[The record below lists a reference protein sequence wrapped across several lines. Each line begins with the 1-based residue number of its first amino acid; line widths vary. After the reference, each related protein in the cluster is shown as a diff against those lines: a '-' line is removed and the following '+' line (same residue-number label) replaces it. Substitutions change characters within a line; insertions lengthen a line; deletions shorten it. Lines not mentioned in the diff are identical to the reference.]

1 MGRASQSGMGWGF
14 ICHPSFLTLHE
25 GWHCPLLF
33 GLCLLGVGFWTTKV
47 SPKWGGGAQTVL
59 SGCHGD
65 AVGCHGAVPN
75 RLLLLL
81 GAPRAGGIIPD
92 DVLQSY
98 IPEGPHCLGWVIPAG
113 DSMALFGC
121 EIQEEE
127 FEITLRNLGL
137 PLGYSD
143 MLLEG
148 TGDLIPPLVWVQ
160 KVALTSS
167 RLLQ

>member
-1 MGRASQSGMGWGF
+1 MKNGTARSSLGCACLGLVSGQQK
-14 ICHPSFLTLHE
+14 FLQN
-25 GWHCPLLF
+25 
-33 GLCLLGVGFWTTKV
+33 
-47 SPKWGGGAQTVL
+47 GGGAQTVL

-137 PLGYSD
+137 PLAYSD